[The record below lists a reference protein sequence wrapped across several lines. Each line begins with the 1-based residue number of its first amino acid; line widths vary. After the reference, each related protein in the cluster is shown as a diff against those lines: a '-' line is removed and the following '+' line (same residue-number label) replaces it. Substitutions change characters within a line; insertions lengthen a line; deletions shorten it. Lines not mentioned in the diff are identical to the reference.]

1 MLEFLY
7 TPGRYNLNFNI
18 CAILMDLLILFF
30 FLSRK
35 RARDYRTRLFV
46 SLMVLLIISA
56 AAQNANALVR
66 NGLWD
71 ASNPVRTLVTVIAHY
86 FHNSLSFLLTLYL
99 LEILESFRNVRRR
112 DFCFIAIPQMVLS
125 VFELIPPLRRLIY
138 YYDAAGVYHHGPA
151 YSVVYYGIVIAYLI
165 IGACILLGDWNY
177 FAQRDL
183 RYVIYVTA
191 GFVLSMMV
199 SWIDSYLRVTI
210 FLQSLCMLGV
220 YVNIENDRETFE
232 EGTSLM
238 SKNALMRETKI
249 LFEGTDYTSYIIS
262 VRIRKNDLYEVTMG
276 EDITS
281 GLIRTINS
289 WMSQLSAD
297 RVHVYHLS
305 KLTFAVMMFNS
316 TEEKAQAMAEMILN
330 RFNREWEYKDTPAV
344 YSAQVLIGSVP
355 YDISR
360 SEQMLVFADRGFD
373 ANLPTDRVL
382 YADEVMKADARRA
395 VVEVAVNRALVKNT
409 FEVFYQPIFDTST
422 GRIHSCEALVRM
434 KDKDLG
440 YVSPEEFIKIAE
452 QAGMVGKIGEIVLE
466 KVCKFISEKKPKDLG
481 IEFIEVN
488 LSTIQCMDT
497 DLPDR
502 FAEIM
507 KHYGVSTDQINL
519 EITESAVISSEST
532 MDKVLNRL
540 LQMGLSFSLDDFG
553 TGNSNYSYIM
563 KYPFSIIKVDKSFLW
578 NSFRNHDNEVL
589 FNNMIELIHGLRK
602 EAVVEGVETENQR
615 NRLIK
620 AGVRY
625 LQGYFYSK
633 PVPEET
639 FLDYVR
645 RFNGTSL

>member
-125 VFELIPPLRRLIY
+125 VFELIVPLRRLIY

>member
-540 LQMGLSFSLDDFG
+540 LQMGFSFSLDDFG

-589 FNNMIELIHGLRK
+589 FNNMIELIHGL
-602 EAVVEGVETENQR
+602 
-615 NRLIK
+615 
-620 AGVRY
+620 
-625 LQGYFYSK
+625 
-633 PVPEET
+633 
-639 FLDYVR
+639 
-645 RFNGTSL
+645 

>member
-540 LQMGLSFSLDDFG
+540 LQMGFSFSLDDFG

-633 PVPEET
+633 PVPEEA

>member
-540 LQMGLSFSLDDFG
+540 LQMGFSFSLDDFG

>member
-18 CAILMDLLILFF
+18 CAILMDILILFF

-125 VFELIPPLRRLIY
+125 VFELIVPLRRLIY

-540 LQMGLSFSLDDFG
+540 LQMGFSFSLDDFG

>member
-18 CAILMDLLILFF
+18 CAILMDILILFF

-35 RARDYRTRLFV
+35 RARDYRTSLFV
-46 SLMVLLIISA
+46 WLMVLLIISA
-56 AAQNANALVR
+56 AAQNANALIR

-112 DFCFIAIPQMVLS
+112 DFCFIAIPQMALS

-151 YSVVYYGIVIAYLI
+151 YNVVYYGIIIAYLI
-165 IGACILLGDWNY
+165 IGTCILLCDWNY

-199 SWIDSYLRVTI
+199 SWIDPYLRVTL

-238 SKNALMRETKI
+238 SRNALMRETKI

-344 YSAQVLIGSVP
+344 YSAQVLIGSLP

-452 QAGMVGKIGEIVLE
+452 QTGMVGKIGEIVFE
-466 KVCKFISEKKPKDLG
+466 KVAKFISEKKPQNLG

-502 FAEIM
+502 FAEIL
-507 KHYGVSTDQINL
+507 KHYGVSTDRINL

-540 LQMGLSFSLDDFG
+540 LQMGFSFSLDDFG

-633 PVPEET
+633 PVPEEA